1 MIFSIDKLRQE
12 NKNLPKIILERIN
25 IKAKSKVAEFFFIND
40 AIIDEDDLTLVKDSL
55 KQYLP
60 KDYLIKLSYEKRVC
74 DEETLKNTVKSYI
87 LNNHPSV
94 KPFLKDG
101 DIEAAAAEGGFY
113 YAVSA
118 GQSLYLYFSEN
129 GLIEKLD
136 SYLDTVFC
144 EQIKGSLIL
153 NGKSIDSKKIL
164 EAAARRE
171 QSEEFL
177 PLNLQR
183 VFEIKDKVAI
193 EGEVTSAL
201 AVYMADCE
209 YETDNLTVCGFIK
222 KIEQRLTKNQKPY
235 FLFELDDGTY
245 DDKIRTFKAKMFPY
259 KRALEKIEKLKEGDC
274 VALSGKM
281 ESYNNFLSML
291 IESVAYGA
299 LPENFVPEKLESRA
313 APLEYIN
320 IKPTTYAE
328 ASQANL
334 FEKKKI
340 LPSDLVNNTFV
351 VFDLETTGLINNA
364 IGLDKIDEI
373 IEIGAVKIEG
383 GVITEMFSSLIKPNR
398 PISQEITKITG
409 IDDGMVRFAPPIEAV
424 IPDFFKFTR
433 GAILVGHNV
442 DFDYKFIR
450 HYSKEMGYIYDN
462 RAYDTISLAQF
473 GLHLT
478 NYKLSTVAAHYGFE
492 FNHHRAA
499 DDAVVTAK
507 IFIELVTTQKHL
519 PK

>member
-1 MIFSIDKLRQE
+1 MTFSIEKLRQE
-12 NKNLPKIILERIN
+12 HKHLQKIILERIN

-40 AIIDEDDLTLVKDSL
+40 SVIDEDDLTLVKDSL
-55 KQYLP
+55 KLYLP

-74 DEETLKNTVKSYI
+74 DGESLKNTVKTYI

-94 KPFLKDG
+94 KPFLKEG

-129 GLIEKLD
+129 RLIEKLD
-136 SYLDTVFC
+136 GYLSTVFC
-144 EQIKGSLIL
+144 EPIKGSLIL
-153 NGKSIDSKKIL
+153 NGKAIDSKKIL
-164 EAAARRE
+164 EAAVRRE
-171 QSEEFL
+171 QSEEFS

-245 DDKIRTFKAKMFPY
+245 DDKISTFKAKMFPY

-281 ESYNNFLSML
+281 ELFNNFLSMF
-291 IESVAYGA
+291 IEKVAYA
-299 LPENFVPEKLESRA
+299 AMPENFLPEKLKSRP

-320 IKPTTYAE
+320 ISPVPYAE

-340 LPSDLVNNTFV
+340 LPTDLVNNTFV
-351 VFDLETTGLINNA
+351 VFDLETTGLVNNA
-364 IGLDKIDEI
+364 LGSEKMDEI

-383 GVITEMFSSLIKPNR
+383 GVITQMLTSLIKPTRQIGDN
-398 PISQEITKITG
+398 ITKITG
-409 IDDGMVRFAPPIEAV
+409 IDDQMVKDAPPIEAV

-442 DFDYKFIR
+442 EFDYKFIR

-462 RAYDTISLAQF
+462 RAYDTVGLAQS

-478 NYKLSTVAAHYGFE
+478 NYKLSTVAAHYGLE

-499 DDAVVTAK
+499 DDAAVTAK
-507 IFIELVTTQKHL
+507 IFIELVAAQKHL